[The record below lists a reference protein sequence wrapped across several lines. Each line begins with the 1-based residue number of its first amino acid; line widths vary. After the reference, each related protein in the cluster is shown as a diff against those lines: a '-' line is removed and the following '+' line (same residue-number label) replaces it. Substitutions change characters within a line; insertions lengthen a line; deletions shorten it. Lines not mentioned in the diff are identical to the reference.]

1 MSQNHEMVWHK
12 LEHRTLKNYS
22 NIKYER
28 KLSYEGGEELGYNG
42 SYMPYEGNL
51 WFICRQERRIK

>member
-1 MSQNHEMVWHK
+1 MVWHK